1 MSKPLPERPG
11 ETEPNSA
18 PATLNAG
25 VRRHLGQNLRSL
37 YADSLVAPT
46 NQRLEDL
53 VAQLSKS
60 KR

>member
-11 ETEPNSA
+11 ETAPNSA
-18 PATLNAG
+18 AVTLTAG
-25 VRRHLGQNLRSL
+25 VRRHLGQNLRTL
-37 YADSLVAPT
+37 YADTLAAPA

-53 VAQLSKS
+53 VAQLSKP

>member
-11 ETEPNSA
+11 ETAPSSA
-18 PATLNAG
+18 VATLTAG
-25 VRRHLGQNLRSL
+25 VRRHLGQNLRTL
-37 YADSLVAPT
+37 YADTLAAPA

-53 VAQLSKS
+53 VAQLSKP